1 MGAFGDK
8 LRKQREQRGI
18 ALDAISNTTK
28 ISTRMLRAIEEEHFD
43 QLPGGVFNK
52 GFVRAYARQVGLDE
66 EEAITDYLAALR
78 ESQIQAQTVPP
89 NFRTQPG
96 KPAPDVPQP
105 DRRTHDPDRDIPPG
119 HNLPKSDL
127 PKADLHKTALHK
139 TALHKANLR
148 NNDLQN
154 NDLGSNGDL
163 RDALDHQTVPRR
175 SADRR
180 REDRRHQARSTEARS
195 IEAPQTAAEFPLPS
209 DPLQIS
215 PPPADASTARVPW
228 GKLAVALLLLTL
240 VLAFWSLF
248 RRGQPTRA
256 AQPAPFSQPSPVL
269 PSPPASA
276 STQPSGSSTSLTVGQ
291 ALPTGTLTVATTHSP
306 NNPPTLAPS
315 TPLKPSPAA
324 PSLTSSSSHSSITSL
339 DSDHA
344 PLNHDLPKNDLSKN
358 DLSKNDLSK
367 NDLSKND
374 LPKNDLTKNDL
385 PANGSANN
393 DLPDDNPPPA
403 KSPAHASIANAPPTF
418 TLLIRAAET
427 SWISVTADG
436 QPLLR
441 ETLIAPAH
449 TSIRASRE
457 IVVRAGNASAI
468 SFLLN
473 GKEIPASGN
482 EGEVRTY
489 TFDSTGLKDSTA
501 AQTPAP
507 AH

>member
-1 MGAFGDK
+1 VGAFGEK

-105 DRRTHDPDRDIPPG
+105 DRRTHDPDRDNPPG
-119 HNLPKSDL
+119 HDLLESDL
-127 PKADLHKTALHK
+127 PKADLRKNDLHK
-139 TALHKANLR
+139 
-148 NNDLQN
+148 NDLRKN
-154 NDLGSNGDL
+154 GLGNNGDL
-163 RDALDHQTVPRR
+163 RDAQDHPTVPRR

-180 REDRRHQARSTEARS
+180 REDRRNEARS
-195 IEAPQTAAEFPLPS
+195 SNARSVEAPQPGAQFPLPS
-209 DPLQIS
+209 DPQQVS

-240 VLAFWSLF
+240 ALASWSLF
-248 RRGQPTRA
+248 RRGQRTRA
-256 AQPAPFSQPSPVL
+256 AQPEPSSHPSPVL
-269 PSPPASA
+269 PSAPTSA
-276 STQPSGSSTSLTVGQ
+276 STQPSGPSTSLAVGQ
-291 ALPTGTLTVATTHSP
+291 ALPTGTLVVATTPSP
-306 NNPPTLAPS
+306 NNAPTLAPS
-315 TPLKPSPAA
+315 TPLKPSPPA
-324 PSLTSSSSHSSITSL
+324 PSLTSSSSQPSATSL

-344 PLNHDLPKNDLSKN
+344 LLNHGPLNH
-358 DLSKNDLSK
+358 
-367 NDLSKND
+367 DLSKND
-374 LPKNDLTKNDL
+374 LPKNDLPTNAS
-385 PANGSANN
+385 PNN
-393 DLPDDNPPPA
+393 DLPGDNPPIA
-403 KSPAHASIANAPPTF
+403 KSAARAPIAAAPPTF

-427 SWISVTADG
+427 SWISVIADG

-482 EGEVRTY
+482 EGEVHTY

-501 AQTPAP
+501 AQTPDP

>member
-96 KPAPDVPQP
+96 KPAPDVPQL

>member
-96 KPAPDVPQP
+96 KPAPDVPQL

-119 HNLPKSDL
+119 HNLPKTDL
-127 PKADLHKTALHK
+127 PKADLHK
-139 TALHKANLR
+139 ANLH
-148 NNDLQN
+148 NNDLHN

-180 REDRRHQARSTEARS
+180 REDRRHEARSTEARS

-240 VLAFWSLF
+240 MLAFWSLF

-256 AQPAPFSQPSPVL
+256 AQPAPSSQPSPVL

-344 PLNHDLPKNDLSKN
+344 PLNHDLPKNDLPE
-358 DLSKNDLSK
+358 

-374 LPKNDLTKNDL
+374 LPRNDLTKNDL
-385 PANGSANN
+385 PANGSPNN
-393 DLPDDNPPPA
+393 DLPGDNPPPA

>member
-1 MGAFGDK
+1 VGAFGDK

-96 KPAPDVPQP
+96 KPAPDVPQL

-119 HNLPKSDL
+119 HNLPKTDL
-127 PKADLHKTALHK
+127 PKADLHK
-139 TALHKANLR
+139 ANLH
-148 NNDLQN
+148 NNDLHN

-180 REDRRHQARSTEARS
+180 REDRRHEARSTEARS

-256 AQPAPFSQPSPVL
+256 AQPAPSSQPSPVL

-344 PLNHDLPKNDLSKN
+344 PLNHDLPKNDLPE
-358 DLSKNDLSK
+358 

-374 LPKNDLTKNDL
+374 LPRNDLTKNDL
-385 PANGSANN
+385 PANGSPNN
-393 DLPDDNPPPA
+393 DLPGDNPPPA

>member
-1 MGAFGDK
+1 VGAFGDK

-96 KPAPDVPQP
+96 KPAPDVPQL

-119 HNLPKSDL
+119 HNLPKTDL
-127 PKADLHKTALHK
+127 PKADLHK
-139 TALHKANLR
+139 ANLH
-148 NNDLQN
+148 NNDLHN

-276 STQPSGSSTSLTVGQ
+276 STKPSGSSTSLTVGQ

-344 PLNHDLPKNDLSKN
+344 PLNHDLPKNDLPE
-358 DLSKNDLSK
+358 

-374 LPKNDLTKNDL
+374 LPRNDLTKNDL
-385 PANGSANN
+385 PANGSPNN
-393 DLPDDNPPPA
+393 DLPGDNPPPA

>member
-96 KPAPDVPQP
+96 KPAPDVPQL

-119 HNLPKSDL
+119 HNLPKTDL

-139 TALHKANLR
+139 TDLHKANLR
-148 NNDLQN
+148 NNDLRNNDLHN

-180 REDRRHQARSTEARS
+180 REDRRHEARSTEARS

-240 VLAFWSLF
+240 MLAFWSLF

-256 AQPAPFSQPSPVL
+256 AQPAPSSQPSPVL

-367 NDLSKND
+367 NDL
-374 LPKNDLTKNDL
+374 PRNDLTKNDL
-385 PANGSANN
+385 PANGSPNN
-393 DLPDDNPPPA
+393 DLPGDNPPPA

>member
-1 MGAFGDK
+1 
-8 LRKQREQRGI
+8 
-18 ALDAISNTTK
+18 
-28 ISTRMLRAIEEEHFD
+28 MLRAIEEEHFD

-96 KPAPDVPQP
+96 KPAPDVPQL

-119 HNLPKSDL
+119 HNLPKTDL
-127 PKADLHKTALHK
+127 PKADLHK
-139 TALHKANLR
+139 ANLH
-148 NNDLQN
+148 NNDLHN

-276 STQPSGSSTSLTVGQ
+276 STKPSGSSTSLTVGQ

-344 PLNHDLPKNDLSKN
+344 PLNHDLPKNDLPE
-358 DLSKNDLSK
+358 

-374 LPKNDLTKNDL
+374 LPRNDLTKNDL
-385 PANGSANN
+385 PANGSPNN
-393 DLPDDNPPPA
+393 DLPGDNPPPA